1 VSWTTERERGSAHLL
16 RLTCWLTLTC
26 GWRIGR
32 LLLYPITLYYYVT
45 ASGPR
50 AASRDYLRRVL
61 GRPARASDVLRH
73 IFTFASV
80 TLDRAF
86 LLSGRTE
93 RFAIS
98 VEGLDALTALLSRG
112 KGCILLGSH
121 LGSFDVLR
129 DFGRTSPVRVSAVM
143 YRRPGSPM
151 SRLMETLDP
160 DLWRDVITIGSPDA
174 MLRVQENL
182 ARGEIVSFLADRDP
196 DARPDRIATVDF
208 LGGRADFPTGPF
220 ILAAVL
226 GAPVV
231 LFYGIRLGPR
241 RYVVRFEHFAAT
253 ITLGRATR
261 RDDLA
266 ALVSRYSA
274 SLAAQCRAAPFNWFN
289 FFPFWK
295 DPSA

>member
-1 VSWTTERERGSAHLL
+1 MSWTTERERGSAHLL

-174 MLRVQENL
+174 MLRVQNL

-196 DARPDRIATVDF
+196 DAETGPHRHGRFPRRPCRFPHRPLYPRGSV
-208 LGGRADFPTGPF
+208 GGSGRAVLRHPPGSPP
-220 ILAAVL
+220 LRRAVR
-226 GAPVV
+226 A
-231 LFYGIRLGPR
+231 FRRNHHARPR
-241 RYVVRFEHFAAT
+241 HPAR
-253 ITLGRATR
+253 
-261 RDDLA
+261 
-266 ALVSRYSA
+266 
-274 SLAAQCRAAPFNWFN
+274 
-289 FFPFWK
+289 
-295 DPSA
+295 